1 MKTNPPPLA
10 FPRRAAVSVAS
21 AISLS
26 LLSSLSAAAAAATAA
41 PPAADAVVQLEAFNV
56 TGGGAKGYGVSSFSS
71 ATRLQ
76 TPILDVPQSIS
87 VVTSS
92 LIEDLG
98 AIDYA
103 QAVAYVP
110 GVSYRQNV
118 NDGSIIRG
126 FDAFNVYRNGFRM
139 SGYVSD
145 NVSLD
150 RIEII
155 KGPAAAIAGASE
167 SGGLVNR
174 ITKKPLDKPHLSLR
188 ATVGSF
194 ELFRGEL
201 DTGGPINR
209 GRSLTYRIVA
219 AGQSGGAWR
228 DWETQRKFSV
238 NPSLNWR
245 LGPKTNLLV
254 EAEYLDATTSS
265 NEGSV
270 YLPFLDDRTTNPIP
284 IRGGATPRVSLHRRW
299 APKEF
304 NTNDRKLE
312 GRKQEV
318 ANFFVT
324 LTHAFNDH
332 LSARQTLMRQSSDI
346 DTPKVRAAHNQ
357 YIGTDGGV
365 YVPRSYQL
373 QRTLSNLFSGQG
385 DLVFKYEV
393 LGTRHQTLGGY
404 EFVRSAGDNVLFLG
418 VLPDISVYAPN
429 YDVPLGA
436 ATLSTSQTTSN
447 RSLGYFVNHQ
457 SRLWHD
463 RIVLTG
469 GLRRDTAKGQVLN
482 DRRNNRETT
491 AVTPADLDSP
501 MYGATL
507 KPVRWLALYGVY
519 SEAGAPK
526 QEVRRFPNI
535 PATDAR
541 QQVFFAEPKRTN
553 EEFGVKTEL
562 LAGRLSAALAHF
574 DTISQD
580 AVRGDLDPASPGGT
594 RNILEPGNRARGW
607 ELEFFG
613 TPLARLN
620 LIGGYTRLKTAT
632 ATGLEFRGVPR
643 HKFTAF
649 AAYDLRDQRQAGF
662 RVKGG
667 VVYQTSVAGRSENNF
682 RIPGGQT
689 FDAGIDYTRGRWNFA
704 LNLNNV
710 TDKVLPLYAIS
721 QSSNTVTPP
730 RTLLFSV
737 RREFR

>member
-1 MKTNPPPLA
+1 MKTHPRLPASALLPVLA
-10 FPRRAAVSVAS
+10 FLSVPGPGRAQSPAVGE
-21 AISLS
+21 
-26 LLSSLSAAAAAATAA
+26 
-41 PPAADAVVQLEAFNV
+41 AVVQLEAFNV
-56 TGGGAKGYGVSSFSS
+56 AGGRTEGYGVSAFSS
-71 ATRLQ
+71 ATRLK
-76 TPILDVPQSIS
+76 TPIIDVPQSVS
-87 VVTSS
+87 VVTSA

-139 SGYVSD
+139 TGYVSD

-174 ITKKPLDKPHLSLR
+174 ITKKPLDRRHLSLR

-194 ELFRGEL
+194 DLIRGEL
-201 DTGGPINR
+201 DAGGPIGDR
-209 GRSLTYRIVA
+209 RSLTYRIVA
-219 AGQSGGAWR
+219 AGQHGGAWR
-228 DWETQRKFSV
+228 DWEDQQKLSL

-245 LGPKTNLLV
+245 IGPRTNLLAEV
-254 EAEYLDATTSS
+254 EYLDATTSS
-265 NEGSV
+265 NEGTV
-270 YLPFLDDRTTNPIP
+270 YLPFLDDRTRNTIP
-284 IRGGATPRVSLHRRW
+284 IRGGATPRVAFNPRW

-312 GRKQEV
+312 GRNQEV

-332 LSARQTLMRQSSDI
+332 LSVRQTLMRQATDI
-346 DTPKVRAAHNQ
+346 YTPKVRAAHNH

-373 QRTLSNLFSGQG
+373 QTNKNNSFSGQG
-385 DLVFKYEV
+385 DLVVNYAV
-393 LGTRHQTLGGY
+393 LGSRHQTLGGY
-404 EFVRSAGDNVLFLG
+404 EFVRSTADNVLFLG
-418 VLPDISVYAPN
+418 ALPDISVYAPN
-429 YDVPLGA
+429 NDVPLGV
-436 ATLSTSQTTSN
+436 ATLSTSQTTRN

-457 SRLWHD
+457 SRLWGD

-469 GLRRDTAKGQVLN
+469 GLRRDTAKGQVLF

-491 AVTPADLDSP
+491 AAEPADLDSP

-507 KPVRWLALYGVY
+507 KPVRWLAIYGVY
-519 SEAGAPK
+519 TEAGAPK

-562 LAGRLSAALAHF
+562 LAGRLSASLAHF
-574 DTISQD
+574 DTLSQD
-580 AVRGDLDPASPGGT
+580 AVRGDLDPSVPGGT
-594 RNILEPGNRARGW
+594 RNILEAGNRARGW

-613 TPLARLN
+613 TPRARLN
-620 LIGGYTRLKTAT
+620 LIGGYTRIKTST
-632 ATGLEFRGVPR
+632 VTGLEFRGVPR
-643 HKFTAF
+643 HKFTTF
-649 AAYDLRDQRQAGF
+649 AAYDLRDQRKAGF
-662 RVKGG
+662 RVKAG

-689 FDAGIDYTRGRWNFA
+689 FDTGADYSVAGWNFA
-704 LNLNNV
+704 LNVNNV

-730 RTLLFSV
+730 RTVLFSV
-737 RREFR
+737 RREF